1 MSMAY
6 PKIFY
11 FFLRA
16 NSNSVPPKGP
26 PDGAFDDKTLV
37 EALDPNL
44 KLKNLN
50 QSLVISTA
58 RNGHEVSL
66 PAAEQFQH
74 MRTLELAF
82 IGMRLSRSW
91 LYGWPAARIHL

>member
-26 PDGAFDDKTLV
+26 PGGAFDDKTLV

-50 QSLVISTA
+50 QSLMISTA
-58 RNGHEVSL
+58 ITAMRFTL
-66 PAAEQFQH
+66 PAAGQFQH